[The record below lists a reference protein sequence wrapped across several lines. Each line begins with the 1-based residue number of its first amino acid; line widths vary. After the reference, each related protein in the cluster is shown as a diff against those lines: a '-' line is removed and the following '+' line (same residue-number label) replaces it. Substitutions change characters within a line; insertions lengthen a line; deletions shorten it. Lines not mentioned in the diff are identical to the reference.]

1 MTSAALTALAIGI
14 ALASAP
20 GPVQAV
26 LVTEAARGGMGRG
39 LRALAGVHLTFG
51 AMLVCLALGV
61 SVAVPRG
68 LGLGVLKVAGGVLLL
83 WLAVDSLRARGQA
96 EQVAGHR
103 RTLPPSVRG
112 VLAIVLNP
120 GGWLFVAAVASPL
133 FATAAERGGTTSA
146 LVAAGMLVAGA
157 ALGDLGAGPGRQP
170 RPPLRR
176 RAGGVV
182 VSCRAGRGACRAGG
196 MAAAQQGAPAGLSG
210 SGRTVHHQRRRVE
223 PGTGAGKEET
233 MGAAVRSGHLD
244 LGGCRR

>member
-1 MTSAALTALAIGI
+1 
-14 ALASAP
+14 
-20 GPVQAV
+20 
-26 LVTEAARGGMGRG
+26 

-61 SVAVPRG
+61 SVAGPRG

-120 GGWLFVAAVASPL
+120 GGWLFLAAVASPL

-157 ALGDLGAGPGRQP
+157 ALGDLGLGLVASLGLRFAGERVVWWCRIALAGVLAVLGHGCCSAGRA
-170 RPPLRR
+170 R
-176 RAGGVV
+176 RAE
-182 VSCRAGRGACRAGG
+182 RQRTNRTPPTP
-196 MAAAQQGAPAGLSG
+196 QG
-210 SGRTVHHQRRRVE
+210 
-223 PGTGAGKEET
+223 GAGNRCRQGGDHG
-233 MGAAVRSGHLD
+233 GAAVRSGHLD

>member
-157 ALGDLGAGPGRQP
+157 ALGDLGLGLVASLGLRFAGERVVWWCRIALAGVLAVLGAWLLLSRA
-170 RPPLRR
+170 RPP
-176 RAGGVV
+176 G
-182 VSCRAGRGACRAGG
+182 
-196 MAAAQQGAPAGLSG
+196 
-210 SGRTVHHQRRRVE
+210 
-223 PGTGAGKEET
+223 
-233 MGAAVRSGHLD
+233 
-244 LGGCRR
+244 